1 MSDIGRRSSFGNSC
15 MNTRYAVAKFA
26 LFLAIGLGL
35 GQAEAATG
43 KAVFD
48 RTAEIVKK
56 EFYRPSELGSFDR
69 DIAAIRDEAEN
80 LDEKAAL
87 DTAIDRMLAALK
99 TSHTARYTPDEVDYY
114 ELLDVFRYNYRNRIR
129 DLYPPEGEITYEGIG
144 IATKEI
150 DGKLFVTDVYDGGP
164 AARANVKA
172 GDEVVSADGAP
183 FAAIG
188 SFKGKTGK
196 EVALTLRRKAHG
208 PEMTI
213 RVRVEKLQP
222 SEALLEAIEKSVRV
236 FDRGGKRIGYVR
248 IWSYT
253 REEVGSILNRELG
266 GGKLANIDGLVLD
279 LRSRWGGAP
288 ADAGEVFVGGTPDME
303 MIERDGDVTY
313 VNTRFDKPIVAI
325 IDEGTRSGME
335 IMAAG
340 LKKNGIELVG
350 MPTAGAVVGG
360 RGFLLPDDSLLV
372 LAVVDVTVDGKR
384 IEGDPV
390 DPDKTVPFDI
400 RHADG
405 ADPQL
410 DAAVE
415 AMSEKLS
422 EG

>member
-1 MSDIGRRSSFGNSC
+1 MTISRKAPFC
-15 MNTRYAVAKFA
+15 AVLLLSLLVAGVPA
-26 LFLAIGLGL
+26 G
-35 GQAEAATG
+35 AATG

-48 RTAEIVKK
+48 RTAEIVAK
-56 EFYRPSELGSFDR
+56 EFYRPSELGSFEKDV
-69 DIAAIRDEAEN
+69 ATIRDQAGD
-80 LDEKAAL
+80 LDDKAAL
-87 DTAIDRMLAALK
+87 DAAIDRMLAGLK
-99 TSHTARYTPDEVDYY
+99 TSHTARYTPDKVDYY

-129 DLYPPEGEITYEGIG
+129 ELYPPEGKITYEGIG
-144 IATKEI
+144 IATRNI

-172 GDEVVSADGAP
+172 GDEIVSADGKP
-183 FAAIG
+183 FAAID
-188 SFKGKTGK
+188 SFKGKAGK
-196 EVALTLRRKAHG
+196 EVALTLRRKADG

-213 RVRVEKLQP
+213 RVRVERLQP
-222 SEALLEAIEKSVRV
+222 SESLLEAIEKSVRV

-253 REEVGSILNRELG
+253 RDEVGDILNSELG
-266 GGKLANIDGLVLD
+266 GGKLVNIDGLVVD

-288 ADAGEVFVGGTPDME
+288 ADAGEVFVGGTPNME
-303 MIERDGDVTY
+303 MIERDGDVSY
-313 VNTRFDKPIVAI
+313 INTRFDKPIVAI

-384 IEGDPV
+384 LEGDPV
-390 DPDKTVPFDI
+390 DPDKLVPFDV
-400 RHADG
+400 RYADG

-415 AMSEKLS
+415 AMSDKLS

>member
-69 DIAAIRDEAEN
+69 DIAAIRDEADS

-279 LRSRWGGAP
+279 LRSRWGG
-288 ADAGEVFVGGTPDME
+288 
-303 MIERDGDVTY
+303 
-313 VNTRFDKPIVAI
+313 
-325 IDEGTRSGME
+325 DEGTRSGME

-390 DPDKTVPFDI
+390 DPDKMVPFDI

>member
-1 MSDIGRRSSFGNSC
+1 MTISWKAPFCAALLLSL
-15 MNTRYAVAKFA
+15 AVAGA
-26 LFLAIGLGL
+26 P
-35 GQAEAATG
+35 AEAATG
-43 KAVFD
+43 EAVFD

-56 EFYRPSELGSFDR
+56 EFYRPSELGSFDG
-69 DIAAIRDEAEN
+69 DIAAIRAQAGD
-80 LDEKAAL
+80 LGDKAAL
-87 DTAIDRMLAALK
+87 DAAIDKMLAGLK
-99 TSHTARYTPDEVDYY
+99 TSHTARYTPDKVDYY
-114 ELLDVFRYNYRNRIR
+114 ELLDVFRYNYRKRIR

-144 IATKEI
+144 IATRTI
-150 DGKLFVTDVYDGGP
+150 DGKLFVSDVYDGGP
-164 AARANVKA
+164 AARANVRA
-172 GDEVVSADGAP
+172 GDEIVSAGGMP
-183 FAAIG
+183 FAAID
-188 SFKGKTGK
+188 SFKGKAGK
-196 EVALTLRRKAHG
+196 EVALALRRKADG

-236 FDRGGKRIGYVR
+236 FDRGGKRIGYLR
-248 IWSYT
+248 IGSYT
-253 REEVGSILNRELG
+253 RDEVGEILNRELG

-288 ADAGEVFVGGTPDME
+288 ADAGEVFVGGTADME
-303 MIERDGDVTY
+303 MIERDGDVHY

-360 RGFLLPDDSLLV
+360 RGFLLPDDTLLV

-384 IEGDPV
+384 LEGDPV
-390 DPDKTVPFDI
+390 DPDRTVPFDI
-400 RHADG
+400 RYADG

-415 AMSEKLS
+415 EMSEKLS
-422 EG
+422 DG